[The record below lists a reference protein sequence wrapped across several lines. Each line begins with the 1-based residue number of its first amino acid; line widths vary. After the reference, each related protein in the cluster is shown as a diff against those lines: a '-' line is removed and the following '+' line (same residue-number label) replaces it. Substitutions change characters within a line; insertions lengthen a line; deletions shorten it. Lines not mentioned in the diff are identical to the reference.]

1 MTKNEFITLLHEAL
15 RKQNTADA
23 AEIEAEYEQHFAFK
37 LADGY
42 SEEEIS
48 ARLGDPKALAAQFEQ
63 PAPQQKQGCKPLVI
77 AGLCFA
83 DLLGGMFYVLLI
95 AWGIVMVAVS
105 LSSAVLAVCLLGK
118 LNIAGLIP
126 SVPYGCGVILA
137 VCFAALAVLAA
148 VGCIYYA
155 AFLRQLARA
164 FVRFQHNA
172 LSSASGKA
180 GLPLLAVNPQFSMA
194 FKRRLRSAALIS
206 LVIFAA
212 SFILA
217 YIVCTLSAGSME
229 FWHIWGWF
237 GNIS

>member
-95 AWGIVMVAVS
+95 AWGIVMATVS

-118 LNIAGLIP
+118 TEHCRAHPVGSLWLRCDSGGMLCRAGCACR
-126 SVPYGCGVILA
+126 CGMHLLCGIS
-137 VCFAALAVLAA
+137 AAAGTCLCPLPAQ
-148 VGCIYYA
+148 C
-155 AFLRQLARA
+155 AFLRFRQSRT
-164 FVRFQHNA
+164 
-172 LSSASGKA
+172 S
-180 GLPLLAVNPQFSMA
+180 P
-194 FKRRLRSAALIS
+194 
-206 LVIFAA
+206 
-212 SFILA
+212 
-217 YIVCTLSAGSME
+217 AGS
-229 FWHIWGWF
+229 
-237 GNIS
+237 

>member
-1 MTKNEFITLLHEAL
+1 MI
-15 RKQNTADA
+15 
-23 AEIEAEYEQHFAFK
+23 
-37 LADGY
+37 
-42 SEEEIS
+42 
-48 ARLGDPKALAAQFEQ
+48 
-63 PAPQQKQGCKPLVI
+63 LV
-77 AGLCFA
+77 
-83 DLLGGMFYVLLI
+83 
-95 AWGIVMVAVS
+95 
-105 LSSAVLAVCLLGK
+105 
-118 LNIAGLIP
+118 
-126 SVPYGCGVILA
+126 

-180 GLPLLAVNPQFSMA
+180 ELPPLAVNPQFSMA

-229 FWHIWGWF
+229 FWHVCGWF